1 MTRKPLGR
9 GLGALLSAEQTA
21 SAEAPDEIA
30 IDSVEPSSMQPRTRF
45 DEARLEDLAK
55 SIRANGVVQPL
66 LVRRK
71 GGSYELIAGER
82 RWRAAQLAGLTHVP
96 VVVRNVPD
104 DKVLEFALIE
114 NIQREDLNPIEEAQA
129 YKKLI
134 DSIGMTQETL
144 AERVGRDRS
153 YITNYLRL
161 LRLPEDIRRLIE
173 EGKLSTGH
181 ARTLLGTSDS
191 NTQRRIARRI
201 IERGLSVRE
210 TERLVRELDSPD
222 AKPRVAKRQ
231 RQRSQCKI
239 GRDQTASALRDS
251 GTDYAKSKW
260 SKRSHRN
267 RILQPR
273 RPRASVPLAAAD
285 RPAQRA
291 ANSRLYN
298 VHLPAADAVTSAAV
312 QCTSRSALTS
322 RSCCAS

>member
-104 DKVLEFALIE
+104 DKVLELALIE

-134 DSIGMTQETL
+134 DSIGLTQETL

-181 ARTLLGTSDS
+181 ARTLLGANDID
-191 NTQRRIARRI
+191 TQRRIARRI

-210 TERLVRELDSPD
+210 TERMVRELDGPGS
-222 AKPRVAKRQ
+222 
-231 RQRSQCKI
+231 
-239 GRDQTASALRDS
+239 
-251 GTDYAKSKW
+251 
-260 SKRSHRN
+260 
-267 RILQPR
+267 
-273 RPRASVPLAAAD
+273 RA
-285 RPAQRA
+285 RA
-291 ANSRLYN
+291 AQPKVNDPNLRAAETKLRRHFGTQVRIAQNQNGQSGRIEIEFYNPADLERLFRLL
-298 VHLPAADAVTSAAV
+298 LPAA
-312 QCTSRSALTS
+312 RP
-322 RSCCAS
+322 ASG